1 METVNSMAAAA
12 AKAVWGESDTTATA
26 NNETHGQEPISG
38 AQGNVSKGEP
48 FDKGNMDPQPSA
60 ASVNTHEASTTTPST
75 STMPSTST
83 HQPTSTLN
91 EHASTTT
98 PTTSSTTTVPHHE
111 TAQFAKTTGTAAG
124 SDEAPATER
133 SELKAKDTPADSTK
147 AQNDT
152 RDPSDPKTN
161 PKNAPTDVDNTGE
174 GINAGQDL
182 DKIPAPKP
190 LDELARERGG
200 DAGKV
205 GDGATSSSVDKTET
219 AGEKK
224 DEAEDPNDP
233 HAKSAG
239 EGTGEKYVKTT
250 GLQADGGDF
259 DATKPGA
266 GREADRLLEQKGIHV
281 TKGVPPKPEDEAAD
295 KHDKHAADKA
305 TSDKHSDKDS
315 AGSGEKKST
324 ISKIKEKLHRH

>member
-12 AKAVWGESDTTATA
+12 AKAVWGENDTTTTA

-38 AQGNVSKGEP
+38 AQGDVSKVS
-48 FDKGNMDPQPSA
+48 PSTRA
-60 ASVNTHEASTTTPST
+60 TSASTTTTST
-75 STMPSTST
+75 STVPSTST
-83 HQPTSTLN
+83 HQPTSATH
-91 EHASTTT
+91 EASTTT
-98 PTTSSTTTVPHHE
+98 PTTSTTTEAHHDSS
-111 TAQFAKTTGTAAG
+111 AQFAKTTGTAAG
-124 SDEAPATER
+124 ADEAPNSKQA
-133 SELKAKDTPADSTK
+133 ELKAQDTPADTSK

-152 RDPSDPKTN
+152 RDPEDPKTN

-174 GINAGQDL
+174 GINKGQDL

-190 LDELARERGG
+190 LDELAREHGG

-205 GDGATSSSVDKTET
+205 GDTTTS
-219 AGEKK
+219 AGKSEESGDKK
-224 DEAEDPNDP
+224 DETEDPNDP
-233 HAKSAG
+233 HAKSTG

-281 TKGVPPKPEDEAAD
+281 TKGLPPKPEDEAAD
-295 KHDKHAADKA
+295 KHDKHDKHSDKS

-315 AGSGEKKST
+315 SGSGEKKST